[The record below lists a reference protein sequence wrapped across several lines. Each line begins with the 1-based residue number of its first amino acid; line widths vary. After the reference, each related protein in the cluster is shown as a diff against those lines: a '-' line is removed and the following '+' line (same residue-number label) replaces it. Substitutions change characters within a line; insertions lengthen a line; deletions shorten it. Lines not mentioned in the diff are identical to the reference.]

1 MIVVLLTWKCLLRIE
16 VNEVELLIELT
27 LEVDSQNRVRGL
39 VRDPG
44 RFHVKPFEMS

>member
-27 LEVDSQNRVRGL
+27 LEVDSQNRVR
-39 VRDPG
+39 DPG